1 MNIFHYKFINR
12 LIMNTLGER
21 IKHVIKQKGVKV
33 VSIAEILGKNQTT
46 ISSYIINRAYPSGDF
61 FITLKQIV
69 PDLDLNWLITGKG
82 EVFLKE
88 NEAHGSL
95 TTLKKELK
103 ESQSRERELTNAL
116 LKVIGTKTP
125 LAKSK
130 GVYAPANLMLHN
142 NRLWFGAKRTVNYTP
157 RFTH

>member
-21 IKHVIKQKGVKV
+21 IKYVIKQKGVKV
-33 VSIAEILGKNQTT
+33 ISIAEILGKNQTT

-82 EVFLKE
+82 DPYIETSKTKEVNRLIDEVNNLK
-88 NEAHGSL
+88 A
-95 TTLKKELK
+95 
-103 ESQSRERELTNAL
+103 RERELTDAL

-130 GVYAPANLMLHN
+130 GVYAPANLFLHE
-142 NRLWFGAKRTVNYTP
+142 NRLWFDAKHTVNYTP
-157 RFTH
+157 RFAH